1 MLKNRKV
8 KTLLSILS
16 LTLGGGMVYAST
28 SEYISVGADSI
39 SNQSDGNMVLIASFV
54 LGIALIAVG
63 VMTAFFVFAS
73 KSDDF

>member
-1 MLKNRKV
+1 MIKNRKV

-16 LTLGGGMVYAST
+16 LTLGGGLIYAST
-28 SEYISVGADSI
+28 NEYISVGADSI
-39 SNQSDGNMVLIASFV
+39 SNRSDDSMVLIASFV

-73 KSDDF
+73 KSDDY